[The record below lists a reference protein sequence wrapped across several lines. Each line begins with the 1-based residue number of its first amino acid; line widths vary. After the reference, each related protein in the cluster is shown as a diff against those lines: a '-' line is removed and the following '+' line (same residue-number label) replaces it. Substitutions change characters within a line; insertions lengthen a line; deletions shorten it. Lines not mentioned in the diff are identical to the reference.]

1 MDIKSL
7 AIGLVVGALSVAA
20 ISRSLIPATPP
31 VPPQS
36 QDVLEMVV
44 RYIFNKN
51 DDKFEVFFERGDGTP
66 GTRLNQE
73 ALLDPK
79 NPLGERAKG
88 KEIRA
93 GTHAVTFVTKSSP
106 GCINSCVGGKC
117 SKICD

>member
-20 ISRSLIPATPP
+20 ISRILIPATPP

-44 RYIFNKN
+44 RYIFNKK
-51 DDKFEVFFERGDGTP
+51 DDKFEVFFERADGTP

-79 NPLGERAKG
+79 NPL
-88 KEIRA
+88 
-93 GTHAVTFVTKSSP
+93 VLL
-106 GCINSCVGGKC
+106 C
-117 SKICD
+117 